1 MSLSIGPCSSSQGG
15 TAYTQ
20 KNCII
25 DSATGTSEEIIS
37 MTTRADGSTI
47 YYTKSTS
54 AAGAGQAW
62 AQRGYTRNSQGHLY
76 SISGTGALPQQ
87 INNPNPYL
95 GTPVTSADP
104 QDFQYLTDSRPGA
117 TSFQTYWSKVFP
129 WWENVF
135 GVRQTSVPEGV
146 LNAEGYSNEAGL
158 KIGATFAL
166 LYLYAKSRK

>member
-62 AQRGYTRNSQGHLY
+62 AQRGYTRNSQGQLY

-117 TSFQTYWSKVFP
+117 ASFQTYWSKVFP